1 MAGWILKTEPSTYSF
16 AQLQADGRTAW
27 TGIRNYAARNH
38 LRAMKVGDLCLIF
51 HTGDE
56 KALVGLAKV
65 VAAASEDPTAAG
77 EDWSKVDLAPVKPL
91 AAPVTLA
98 TIKATRALAALPLVK
113 QGRLSVSPVGDA
125 EWKVLLGLAKTKG

>member
-1 MAGWILKTEPSTYSF
+1 MGGWILKTEPSTYSF

-38 LRAMKVGDLCLIF
+38 LRAMKVGDRCLIF

-65 VAAASEDPTAAG
+65 VGAASEDPTAAG
-77 EDWSKVDLAPVKPL
+77 EDWSKVDLAAVKPL
-91 AAPVTLA
+91 AVPVTLA
-98 TIKATRALAALPLVK
+98 TIKATQALAELPLVK